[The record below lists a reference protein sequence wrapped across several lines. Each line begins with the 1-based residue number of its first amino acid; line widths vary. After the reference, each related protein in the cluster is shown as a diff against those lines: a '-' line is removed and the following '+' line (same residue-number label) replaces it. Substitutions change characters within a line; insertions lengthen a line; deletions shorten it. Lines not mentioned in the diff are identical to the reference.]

1 MPVIVAMHIEHEP
14 LETCIIII
22 MATELI
28 QSLLV
33 VVAAVESRVPSKIG
47 TRRFHS
53 IPVPNLHMHKRTR
66 GSSLAW
72 PASLVTKC
80 TFVLLNNLCFEGIIC
95 VIIEG

>member
-1 MPVIVAMHIEHEP
+1 MPAIVCVIVAMHIEHEP

-47 TRRFHS
+47 TRFHS

-72 PASLVTKC
+72 PGLACLVGHQVYFRVTK
-80 TFVLLNNLCFEGIIC
+80 
-95 VIIEG
+95 

>member
-1 MPVIVAMHIEHEP
+1 MPAIICFIVAMHIDHEP

-47 TRRFHS
+47 TRFHS

-72 PASLVTKC
+72 PGLPRRSPS
-80 TFVLLNNLCFEGIIC
+80 VLSCY
-95 VIIEG
+95 